1 MNKTAYVLAFVA
13 LAAVGASIA
22 FVGEPATE
30 PAIVPV
36 GGNILPPPAP
46 IPAQN
51 PNFRGP
57 GDE

>member
-1 MNKTAYVLAFVA
+1 MNKMAYALAFVA

-22 FVGEPATE
+22 FIGEPDTA
-30 PAIVPV
+30 PV
-36 GGNILPPPAP
+36 AKQLAPAP
-46 IPAQN
+46 VQVPAQS